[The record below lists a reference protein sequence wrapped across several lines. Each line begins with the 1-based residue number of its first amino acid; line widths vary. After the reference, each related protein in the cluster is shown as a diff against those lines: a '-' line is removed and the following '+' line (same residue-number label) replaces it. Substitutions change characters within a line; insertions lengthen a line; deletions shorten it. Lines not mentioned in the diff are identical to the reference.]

1 VKAPAAETAVSTP
14 ASPLYEERRR
24 LSLMPALLSLF
35 FVAGALWVVVGSTI
49 AVVQGELAMSSAL
62 VRAAAATGFSGF
74 MVLLFLGPWSGER
87 QHLRV
92 DAEGVHVRSRLL
104 PAERI
109 GTIGVL
115 SDAETAK
122 MHWSMRVRGMSRWRG
137 VNTYSYFMTD
147 GTCVLLEEHRPD
159 GSRRPWLLGTTDP
172 RAFTTAVHRCRAAV
186 AEDPTEVHA
195 ERG

>member
-1 VKAPAAETAVSTP
+1 MDASAADTAVSATMQ
-14 ASPLYEERRR
+14 PLYDERRR

-35 FVAGALWVVVGSTI
+35 LVGLGLWAVGGTVLDVVGDEQTVLS
-49 AVVQGELAMSSAL
+49 GLARVAWM
-62 VRAAAATGFSGF
+62 VGFIGF
-74 MVLLFLGPWSGER
+74 MLLIFLGPWSGER

-109 GTIGVL
+109 GPIGVL

-122 MHWSMRVRGMSRWRG
+122 MHWSMRVRGMWRWRG

-147 GTCVLLEEHRPD
+147 GTCVLLEERRPD

-172 RAFTTAVHRCRAAV
+172 RAFTTAVHRCRAAA